1 MMKRHP
7 SNSSISK
14 TFSESRSHEIFET
27 EEINVPVR
35 IRSLDREEK
44 YSLLHIAVSMNTI
57 SGTHHQVL
65 VLEVTDE
72 TDPFFL
78 YALEC
83 GESEFHAIKQEQAIV
98 IDFLTFPLKI
108 IELLQR
114 CTKKN
119 DESQSYICMLDKG
132 HGFEGT
138 LNICENNLFRQISHL
153 SLKLRSGSDEIIKKH
168 LAAKLKEYKSNCETL
183 EIKLSN
189 TEEMLQLK
197 TAECK
202 DSLQDFQNLN
212 AEFERKIEETKLI

>member
-1 MMKRHP
+1 
-7 SNSSISK
+7 
-14 TFSESRSHEIFET
+14 
-27 EEINVPVR
+27 
-35 IRSLDREEK
+35 
-44 YSLLHIAVSMNTI
+44 
-57 SGTHHQVL
+57 
-65 VLEVTDE
+65 
-72 TDPFFL
+72 
-78 YALEC
+78 
-83 GESEFHAIKQEQAIV
+83 
-98 IDFLTFPLKI
+98 
-108 IELLQR
+108 
-114 CTKKN
+114 
-119 DESQSYICMLDKG
+119 MLDKG